1 MIANKIVEEY
11 MANQLETKSEG
22 ARRAAEWLETRLAE
36 LGDTVKSLEQD
47 VDRQRA
53 ESGSNSI
60 GIVSQRL
67 GELTSQ
73 LVSAQTATAAAG
85 ARYDQVRDGP
95 REPRQL
101 GRPPRDHRILEHSSA
116 AGQVHGAARRAWRIC
131 GRFMART
138 TPRLSRFAPS
148 WPEFKRA

>member
-1 MIANKIVEEY
+1 MIANKIVEGY

-36 LGDTVKSLEQD
+36 LGETVKSLEQD

-53 ESGSNSI
+53 TTGSNSI

-73 LVSAQTATAAAG
+73 LVSAQTATAGSRG
-85 ARYDQVRDGP
+85 ALRPGAEGP
-95 REPRQL
+95 
-101 GRPPRDHRILEHSSA
+101 
-116 AGQVHGAARRAWRIC
+116 
-131 GRFMART
+131 
-138 TPRLSRFAPS
+138 
-148 WPEFKRA
+148 